1 MYDFFHNTTHTGIPL
16 PLYEILKVPGMY
28 EYYAASAIQ
37 KILCSIKAFSHCF
50 SLLDLITLVRMRQCC
65 SVIDLFPL

>member
-16 PLYEILKVPGMY
+16 PLYETLKVPEMY
-28 EYYAASAIQ
+28 GYYAASAIQ

-50 SLLDLITLVRMRQCC
+50 SLLDLMTLVRVKRGNTA
-65 SVIDLFPL
+65 L